1 MKRQTAVTI
10 EQGGFK
16 HKYKITLSSELQKT
30 LLLYYGAAWV
40 KPIAYDDKLMLKGYK
55 GRQGGSKKLLEDR
68 ETMICFCA
76 RSYTDNESLDKLV
89 RETVSINQLDWGERE
104 KMNVFFPYPKEG
116 KNESNSQLL

>member
-1 MKRQTAVTI
+1 MKRTTFKI

-16 HKYKITLSSELQKT
+16 HKYKITLSPGLQKT

-55 GRQGGSKKLLEDR
+55 KPARGSKKLLEDR
-68 ETMICFCA
+68 ETMIYFCTQ
-76 RSYTDNESLDKLV
+76 SYTDNESLDKLV
-89 RETVSINQLDWGERE
+89 GETVSINQLDRGERE

-116 KNESNSQLL
+116 GCVK